1 MWDPR
6 SSVCMAAYNG
16 GPFVDAQLRSIL
28 TQLGPNDEIVV
39 VDDGSK
45 DDTVQRVQQ
54 LGDARIRLLR
64 HEKNAGVLATFEDA
78 LRCASGEILFLA
90 DDDDVWAPTKVRRFR
105 EVFASD
111 PQVGVVSSRVRLI
124 DEHDRPLPDS
134 RINRRGR
141 FRSGFW
147 PNLYMNHYQGSA
159 MAVRASLL
167 GRVLPFPAQ
176 DSFLHDAWIGTRN
189 DLLGGK
195 AVFIDEDLLYY
206 RRHSTNASRTKPL
219 VRQLQ
224 TRVDLLIAHLRYAL
238 MFSGTIR
245 QVEW

>member
-1 MWDPR
+1 
-6 SSVCMAAYNG
+6 
-16 GPFVDAQLRSIL
+16 
-28 TQLGPNDEIVV
+28 
-39 VDDGSK
+39 
-45 DDTVQRVQQ
+45 
-54 LGDARIRLLR
+54 
-64 HEKNAGVLATFEDA
+64 
-78 LRCASGEILFLA
+78 
-90 DDDDVWAPTKVRRFR
+90 
-105 EVFASD
+105 
-111 PQVGVVSSRVRLI
+111 
-124 DEHDRPLPDS
+124 
-134 RINRRGR
+134 
-141 FRSGFW
+141 
-147 PNLYMNHYQGSA
+147 